1 MRIGIL
7 PQGGRDWIAGVI
19 YVENLVRAL
28 NLLPQEERP
37 FLYFVVGP
45 GNRIDDYRDL
55 GNFLP
60 PLKYYGFRSEES
72 LKSKFKST
80 IRVWSA

>member
-7 PQGGRDWIAGVI
+7 PQGGRHWIAGVI

-37 FLYFVVGP
+37 FLCFVVGRP
-45 GNRIDDYRDL
+45 GNPIDDYRAL
-55 GNFLP
+55 GNLLP
-60 PLKYYGFRSEES
+60 L
-72 LKSKFKST
+72 
-80 IRVWSA
+80 